1 MLPNAK
7 YNFSTR
13 VYPVKSSQVE
23 SNQRPFENSTNNQT
37 AKTQNEIP
45 ETETKIKTR
54 RKFASN
60 AKPQRLFQLYRASNH
75 VETADSSLRELRELP
90 RQGITENTGAGKNM
104 IGFESYPSF
113 HDAWDQVTP
122 VLADDPQP
130 AVLDDNPAPN
140 SLTDLTAGQKPTHAD
155 NKQAD
160 WILAEISPQPEPNSK
175 RGGSIKRQTTDKTES
190 GDWSKVVILS
200 PPKRRIA
207 RITPAERLPAPIVD
221 LGVSFMPLLQGEAS
235 MQQQEPEQVSDEFKI
250 PYTESI
256 AEAYFQTHRNLIS
269 QHKTLHTVFRFTLQ
283 ASLLFTYLMVPL
295 K

>member
-13 VYPVKSSQVE
+13 VYPVKSPQVE
-23 SNQRPFENSTNNQT
+23 SNHSPFEYSNNSHTTKKQLEN
-37 AKTQNEIP
+37 P
-45 ETETKIKTR
+45 ETKIKTR

-90 RQGITENTGAGKNM
+90 RQLPTGITQAGKNM

-113 HDAWDQVTP
+113 HDAWDQATP
-122 VLADDPQP
+122 GPRANSQP
-130 AVLDDNPAPN
+130 AALEDNPAPK
-140 SLTDLTAGQKPTHAD
+140 SLADLTAGEKPTHED
-155 NKQAD
+155 KPGD
-160 WILAEISPQPEPNSK
+160 WILAEISPQLEPNSK

-207 RITPAERLPAPIVD
+207 QITPTERLTAPTVD
-221 LGVSFMPLLQGEAS
+221 LGVSFMPLLQDERS
-235 MQQQEPEQVSDEFKI
+235 LQPQEPEPVSDEFKI

-256 AEAYFQTHRNLIS
+256 AEAYLQNHRNLIS
-269 QHKTLHTVFRFTLQ
+269 QHKTLHTIFRFTLQ
-283 ASLLFTYLMVPL
+283 ASVLFTYLMVPL